1 MEKGNVPVQGK
12 ITVFT
17 ALTNVGRGMIW
28 LFEKYTEHNAARCYR
43 LRAMTTQQHP
53 SQQSIMFYRSK
64 IITGDFY
71 EPVVC
76 YVQQRYSCEIMI
88 DCLIDIHRSRSWS
101 RFIFEESE
109 LEP

>member
-1 MEKGNVPVQGK
+1 
-12 ITVFT
+12 
-17 ALTNVGRGMIW
+17 MIW

-88 DCLIDIHRSRSWS
+88 VLLIFTGAGAGAVLFLKSQSWS
-101 RFIFEESE
+101 LSRQK
-109 LEP
+109 